1 LKIPWWK
8 NAGRPIAPSG
18 SALLGIAL
26 LLSLAC
32 SKSQEPPAAPAA
44 APTSAAPAKIAA
56 AADLSVAFE
65 EMGQAYEQ
73 LHHEK
78 VTLVFGASGT
88 LAKQI
93 SQGAPFD
100 AFYSANAAFVDDTIA
115 AGSCDASTKARYAQS
130 YLVIWT
136 KGPQKDTA
144 PKTLADLEDP
154 RFVKIAIANPEHAPY
169 GRAAKEALE
178 KTGLW
183 EKLRPRLIHG
193 DNVKHA
199 LQFAQTGNADAA
211 IVPLP
216 LVLSLPDG
224 QYTPLDKGLYTPVEQ
239 TSVFCKNGGNLEGA
253 RRFAALLKSEQG
265 RALMQKHGFTL
276 LDP

>member
-1 LKIPWWK
+1 MKTPWWTS
-8 NAGRPIAPSG
+8 AGRPRAP
-18 SALLGIAL
+18 LGLAL

-32 SKSQEPPAAPAA
+32 SNPHEPPA
-44 APTSAAPAKIAA
+44 SMAAPAPARIAA

-78 VTLVFGASGT
+78 VTLIFGASGT
-88 LAKQI
+88 LAKQLG
-93 SQGAPFD
+93 QGAPYD
-100 AFYSANAAFVDDTIA
+100 AFYSANAAFVDETIA

-130 YLVIWT
+130 HLVLWT
-136 KGPQKDTA
+136 RGKQADTA
-144 PKTLADLEDP
+144 PRSLASLEDP
-154 RFVKIAIANPEHAPY
+154 RFVKISIANPEHAPY

-178 KTGLW
+178 KSGLW
-183 EKLRPRLIHG
+183 EKLRPRLIHA

-216 LVLSLPDG
+216 LVLSLQDG
-224 QYTPLDKGLYTPVEQ
+224 QYTLLDKSFYTPVEQ
-239 TSVFCKNGGNLEGA
+239 TSVFCKHGGNPAGA
-253 RRFAALLKSEQG
+253 RRFAALVKSEQG
-265 RALMQKHGFTL
+265 RAIMQRHGFIL

>member
-1 LKIPWWK
+1 LKK
-8 NAGRPIAPSG
+8 PSPHPR
-18 SALLGIAL
+18 ALLGLAL

-32 SKSQEPPAAPAA
+32 SKPQEAAAPAA
-44 APTSAAPAKIAA
+44 ASGAPASSAKIAA

-65 EMGQAYEQ
+65 EMAQAHER

-78 VTLVFGASGT
+78 VTLIFGASGT

-93 SQGAPFD
+93 SQGAPYD
-100 AFYSANAAFVDDTIA
+100 AFYSANTAFADETIA

-130 YLVIWT
+130 HLVIWIRGKQET
-136 KGPQKDTA
+136 P
-144 PKTLADLEDP
+144 PKTLTDLEAP
-154 RFVKIAIANPEHAPY
+154 RFVKISIANPEHAPY

-178 KTGLW
+178 KSGLW
-183 EKLRPRLIHG
+183 EKLLPRLIHA

-211 IVPLP
+211 IVPLS

-224 QYTPLDKGLYTPVEQ
+224 QYTLLDKGLYTPVEQ
-239 TSVFCKNGGNLEGA
+239 TSVFCKNGSNPGSA
-253 RRFAALLKSEQG
+253 RRFGALVKSEEG
-265 RALMQKHGFTL
+265 RAIMQRHGFVL